1 MLINLKNQ
9 ALKLE
14 IEKQSY
20 RLLYEELQLVIM
32 NGKTSSLHS
41 ITIEGINYQISL
53 RNTDLSEQKEV
64 CVKVENNS
72 LYGEKE
78 ICGLSE

>member
-32 NGKTSSLHS
+32 NGKTSTLHS
-41 ITIEGINYQISL
+41 ITIDGINYQISS
-53 RNTDLSEQKEV
+53 RNTDISEKKEV

-78 ICGLSE
+78 ICDLSE